1 MLRLDG
7 WIYRFQV
14 TIGTIC
20 ALLVLIGVCWV
31 VAQRY
36 FLRSS
41 LMGADELILLVAFW
55 MYFMGASASARDRWH
70 IRVNVVDNLPQ
81 GNWFRAAC
89 NFTVSLLNV
98 GVTGA
103 VTWLAVN
110 NLLWN
115 IGSGTQTPVF
125 RIPTY
130 WFDAAIVVALGLSFI
145 YFLLDLILP
154 VFGLDRPTEEEA
166 QS

>member
-1 MLRLDG
+1 MSKLEG
-7 WIYRFQV
+7 WIYRVQISV
-14 TIGTIC
+14 GSVS

-41 LMGADELILLVAFW
+41 LMGADELILLCAFW
-55 MYFMGASASARDRWH
+55 MYFMGAAAAARDRWH
-70 IRVNVVDNLPQ
+70 IRVNIVDSLPK
-81 GNWFRAAC
+81 GNWFRIAC
-89 NFTVSLLNV
+89 NAVVSLLNV

-103 VTWLAVN
+103 VTWLAAVN
-110 NLLWN
+110 LVWN
-115 IGSGTQTPVF
+115 IQSGTQTPVF

-130 WFDAAIVVALGLSFI
+130 WFDAAIVAALGLSFV
-145 YFLLDLILP
+145 YFLLDLLLP
-154 VFGLDRPTEEEA
+154 VFGLDRPTSEEA

>member
-1 MLRLDG
+1 MKRLES
-7 WIYRFQV
+7 WIYRAQI
-14 TIGTIC
+14 TIGSVA

-41 LMGADELILLVAFW
+41 LLGADELILLVAFW
-55 MYFMGASASARDRWH
+55 MYFMGAAAAARDRWQ
-70 IRVNVVDNLPQ
+70 IRVNVVDSLPK
-81 GNWFRAAC
+81 GNWFRMGC
-89 NFTVSLLNV
+89 NLAVNLLNV

-103 VTWLAVN
+103 VTWLALN
-110 NLLWN
+110 NLVWN
-115 IGSGTQTPVF
+115 VASGTQTPVF

-145 YFLLDLILP
+145 YFLLDLLLP
-154 VFGLDRPTEEEA
+154 MFGLGRPAAEEV
-166 QS
+166 QP